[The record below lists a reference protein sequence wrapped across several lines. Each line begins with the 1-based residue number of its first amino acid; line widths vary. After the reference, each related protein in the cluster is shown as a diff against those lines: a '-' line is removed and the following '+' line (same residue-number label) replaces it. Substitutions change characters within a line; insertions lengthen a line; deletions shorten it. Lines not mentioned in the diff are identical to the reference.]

1 MNLAILISWLDEAT
15 LGFVNYFTWQ
25 QILWLQTAFF
35 EPDDDPPDGGI
46 PHIEWS
52 RLWRDLFAFQITNAC

>member
-1 MNLAILISWLDEAT
+1 MNLLIAWLDEAT
-15 LGFVNYFTWQ
+15 LGFINYFSWQ

-46 PHIEWS
+46 PILPWP
-52 RLWRDLFAFQITNAC
+52 RLMARPLHV